1 MWRNFSHKAV
11 DFQGSIRY
19 TRTMDYPRFVFPQ
32 LQHALSDT
40 PVVFVRGPRQVGKS
54 TLMRM
59 LCSARSASAYVTLDD
74 TTALAAAQTD
84 PQGFLQQPGSPLI
97 IDEAQ
102 RVPDLFLAIKN
113 LVDRRRRPG
122 QFILTGSAD
131 VLFLP
136 RVADSL
142 AGRMEILTLHPL
154 STSELRGKPT
164 DWIEA
169 LFDPKQHEK
178 LLDTASE
185 TRQARDTAA
194 ERIASGGYPEINKRT
209 SLKRRQAWFRSYVTA
224 LLQRDARELAQ
235 ITSMHRLEQLLRL
248 LANRS
253 AQLMNTEE
261 IARTSGIAATTL
273 RRYLILLQTLFL
285 IHTRPAWCANRGRRL
300 VKAPKLYG
308 EDTGL
313 LCYLLGLDA
322 KGLINSPNWGP
333 MLETFTMNEIRK
345 HASWSDLAIRVYHYR
360 THSGCEVDVVLEA
373 ADGRIV
379 GLEVKASGN
388 VSRRNFS
395 GLRKLA
401 EHAGN
406 RWTCGAVLYLG
417 EQALRFG
424 TGLYA
429 LPIPFS

>member
-1 MWRNFSHKAV
+1 MWWNIIRKVV
-11 DFQGSIRY
+11 DFHGKIRY
-19 TRTMDYPRFVFPQ
+19 ASAMDYPRFAFPQ
-32 LQHALSDT
+32 LQRALEDT
-40 PVVFVRGPRQVGKS
+40 PIIFVRGPRQVGKS
-54 TLMRM
+54 TLMWA
-59 LCSARSASAYVTLDD
+59 LCKARPTSAYITLDD

-84 PQGFLQQPGSPLI
+84 PQSFLQQQGNPLI

-102 RVPDLFLAIKN
+102 RAPDLFLAMKN

-131 VLFLP
+131 ILFLP

-154 STSELRGKPT
+154 STSELQGKAT
-164 DWIEA
+164 DWVEL
-169 LFDPKQHEK
+169 LFTPSQHDK
-178 LLDTASE
+178 LLEISPKI
-185 TRQARDTAA
+185 RQPRDIVA
-194 ERIASGGYPEINKRT
+194 ERIAHGGYPEINKRS

-235 ITSMHRLEQLLRL
+235 ITSVHRLEQLLRL

-273 RRYLILLQTLFL
+273 RRYLTLLQTLFL

-322 KGLINSPNWGP
+322 KGLISSPNWGP

-345 HASWSDLAIRVYHYR
+345 HASWSDLAISVYHYR

-388 VSRRNFS
+388 ISRRDLR
-395 GLRKLA
+395 GLHKLA

-406 RWTCGAVLYLG
+406 KWVCGAVLYLG
-417 EQALRFG
+417 EQAFRFG

-429 LPIPFS
+429 LPMPF